1 MERAQ
6 TPLSA
11 HRNAILAQSAVGS
24 VVRCAILAALRSA
37 FLADRRSRCGMTM
50 ARASAPA
57 SRVSSAFLATLVALL
72 AALFTALVT
81 TSVARAGDLQ
91 EYVRLKGYEGNRL
104 VGIGLVYGLNKTG
117 DSLKD
122 STITA
127 QPYAQLLA
135 NVGNIRTDLRSLAK
149 TKSIALV
156 FVSVDIPTT
165 GARSDD
171 RFDVT
176 IGTLGTATSLEGGQ
190 LLTSFLK
197 SSVVPANRAEWIPY
211 ATADGMIE
219 VDPETPTKAVV
230 RGGARMVRDI
240 TLSPFEGDTVALVL
254 QPQYAGL
261 PTAAAIAE
269 LVNEEFSLSS
279 YSDVA
284 RVEDQGTIRVR
295 IPPEE
300 REDPYG
306 FVARMMTFKV
316 PGDLIRT
323 PARVIIDRAN
333 KVITVDERVEFRPA
347 AVTAANLR
355 ITTITPEIQPTPE
368 QPLADTVAWAGVAT
382 GESQRQ
388 SMKLRTLI
396 DALNELDVPFETQVA
411 IIHALKRQNA
421 LKGEIQ

>member
-1 MERAQ
+1 M
-6 TPLSA
+6 
-11 HRNAILAQSAVGS
+11 AV
-24 VVRCAILAALRSA
+24 CFTI
-37 FLADRRSRCGMTM
+37 
-50 ARASAPA
+50 
-57 SRVSSAFLATLVALL
+57 LVAVL
-72 AALFTALVT
+72 ASPRAA
-81 TSVARAGDLQ
+81 SAGDLQ

-104 VGIGLVYGLNKTG
+104 VGVGLVYGLNKTG
-117 DSLKD
+117 DSMKD

-135 NVGNIRTDLRSLAK
+135 NVGNIRTDARNLAK

-156 FVSVDIPTT
+156 FISVDIPTT

-211 ATADGMIE
+211 ATADGVVE
-219 VDPETPTKAVV
+219 VDPEMPTKATI

-240 TLSPFEGDTVALVL
+240 ALSPFEGDTVALLL

-355 ITTITPEIQPTPE
+355 ITTITPPIEPTAD

-411 IIHALKRQNA
+411 IIYALKRQNA

>member
-6 TPLSA
+6 TPRLA
-11 HRNAILAQSAVGS
+11 HPD
-24 VVRCAILAALRSA
+24 AILAAPSVGDRPRQA
-37 FLADRRSRCGMTM
+37 IPAVPVRAVLARL
-50 ARASAPA
+50 ASALA
-57 SRVSSAFLATLVALL
+57 VCATLAVVACV
-72 AALFTALVT
+72 AAFA
-81 TSVARAGDLQ
+81 SSARAGDLQ

-104 VGIGLVYGLNKTG
+104 VGVGLVYGLNKTG
-117 DSLKD
+117 DSMKD
-122 STITA
+122 STVTS

-135 NVGNIRTDLRSLAK
+135 NVGNIRSDARNLAK

-156 FVSVDIPTT
+156 FITVEIPST

-171 RFDVT
+171 RFDIE
-176 IGTLGTATSLEGGQ
+176 IGTLGTATSLAGGQ
-190 LLTSFLK
+190 LVTSFLK
-197 SSVVPANRAEWIPY
+197 SSVVPADRAQWVPY
-211 ATADGMIE
+211 SVADGALE
-219 VDPETPTKAVV
+219 VDPETPTKARV

-240 TLSPFEGDTVALVL
+240 QLTPFEGDTVALVL
-254 QPQYAGL
+254 HPQYAGL
-261 PTAAAIAE
+261 PTAAAIAD
-269 LVNEEFSLSS
+269 LVNDELSLSGF
-279 YSDVA
+279 SDVA

-295 IPPEE
+295 IPADAQS
-300 REDPYG
+300 DPYG
-306 FVARMMTFKV
+306 FVARMMTFPV
-316 PGDLIRT
+316 PSDLIRT
-323 PARVIIDRAN
+323 PARVVIDRAN

-355 ITTITPEIQPTPE
+355 ITTITPAIEPTPE

-382 GESQRQ
+382 GDTQRQ

>member
-1 MERAQ
+1 
-6 TPLSA
+6 
-11 HRNAILAQSAVGS
+11 
-24 VVRCAILAALRSA
+24 
-37 FLADRRSRCGMTM
+37 MTM
-50 ARASAPA
+50 ARAS
-57 SRVSSAFLATLVALL
+57 RVSSVSRASLATLVALL

-368 QPLADTVAWAGVAT
+368 QPIADTVAWAGVAT

-411 IIHALKRQNA
+411 IIYALKRQNA